1 MKRED
6 LGDLMNLLV
15 IADEGSF
22 TRAATRLGIS
32 QSALSQAMRRLE
44 GRLGIRLL
52 NRTTRSVAPTEAGER
67 LIETLRPALDEVSE
81 KLAAVTSMCDQVAG
95 TIRILT
101 PERAAR
107 TILWPAISEIVME
120 YPDINIEL
128 IVSGR
133 LTDIVSERFDAGVR
147 IGEELAK
154 DMIAVPIGPM
164 LRMVAV
170 TAPDYL
176 AKHGIPRTPYDLAS
190 HACVAYRRSE
200 SSIVYAWE
208 FGKDGQKVKARP
220 HGQLIFN
227 DTELLIDAALLGHGI
242 AYVLESSAQPYLNN
256 GSLMQV
262 LEDWS
267 EPFPGFHL
275 YYPSRRQN
283 SAAFA
288 LFVERLRY
296 REDCLQLFSSAHTDT
311 DT

>member
-15 IADEGSF
+15 IAEEGSF

-52 NRTTRSVAPTEAGER
+52 NRTTRSVAPTEAGDR

-81 KLAAVTSMCDQVAG
+81 KLAAVTSMRERIGG

-107 TILWPAISEIVME
+107 TVLWPTISAIVTE

-128 IVSGR
+128 ILSGR
-133 LTDIVSERFDAGVR
+133 LTDIVGERCDAGVR
-147 IGEELAK
+147 IGEELVK
-154 DMIAVPIGPM
+154 DMIALPIGPM
-164 LRMVAV
+164 LRMAAVASS
-170 TAPDYL
+170 DYL
-176 AKHGIPRTPYDLAS
+176 AKRGIPKTPHDLAS

-200 SSIVYAWE
+200 SSSVYAWE
-208 FGKDGQKVKARP
+208 FGKDGKKVKTRP

-227 DTELLIDAALLGHGI
+227 DSELLIAAALNGHGI
-242 AYVLESSAQPYLNN
+242 AFVLESSAVPYLDD
-256 GSLMQV
+256 GSLIRV

-288 LFVERLRY
+288 LFVERVRY
-296 REDCLQLFSSAHTDT
+296 REANLQPG
-311 DT
+311 

>member
-15 IADEGSF
+15 IAEEGSF

-81 KLAAVTSMCDQVAG
+81 KLAAVTSMRETIGG

-107 TILWPAISEIVME
+107 TVLWPTISAIVTEF
-120 YPDINIEL
+120 PDINIEL
-128 IVSGR
+128 ILSGR
-133 LTDIVSERFDAGVR
+133 LTDIVGERCDAGVR
-147 IGEELAK
+147 IGEELVK
-154 DMIAVPIGPM
+154 DMIALPIGPM
-164 LRMVAV
+164 LRMAAVAS
-170 TAPDYL
+170 PSYL
-176 AKHGIPRTPYDLAS
+176 EERGIPKTPHDLAS
-190 HACVAYRRSE
+190 HACIAYRRSE
-200 SSIVYAWE
+200 SSLVYAWE
-208 FGKDGQKVKARP
+208 FSKNGQKVKARP

-227 DTELLIDAALLGHGI
+227 DSELLIAAALNGHGV
-242 AYVLESSAQPYLNN
+242 AFVLESSAAAYVND
-256 GSLMQV
+256 GSLLRV

-288 LFVERLRY
+288 LFIERVRF
-296 REDCLQLFSSAHTDT
+296 RGENWQTE
-311 DT
+311 